1 MDGTMRYKYS
11 SITNGV
17 ALDSLAY
24 AVDVSFNV
32 KFFAMNLFLTV
43 FDKSWKCT
51 PTEKQTAIL
60 QFLESYFRN
69 DVAVHHCVENDIVE
83 RFQWQYPAS
92 EEVCP
97 NVRNRHDG

>member
-51 PTEKQTAIL
+51 PTEKQTTIL